1 MESPNATSAEGKVL
15 TSIEPGGGGQGWLD
29 CCLAKSIHSR
39 YHSSAISSTCLD
51 RDGDWLLA
59 DPTVSI
65 VICFKDHF
73 LASILISASGWVMLQ
88 LLSFMTKLSSLLIKV
103 IRFSFQ
109 LSIIL
114 YPTNK
119 ISRHELSIRIILRQF
134 WCLIYWALLMNKIF
148 NLSEINRC

>member
-1 MESPNATSAEGKVL
+1 MEYPNATPAEGKIL
-15 TSIEPGGGGQGWLD
+15 TSIELGEEGQWWLD

-39 YHSSAISSTCLD
+39 YHSSAIGSTCLD

-59 DPTVSI
+59 DPTASI

-73 LASILISASGWVMLQ
+73 LAAILISASGWVMLQ
-88 LLSFMTKLSSLLIKV
+88 LLSFMTKLSSHVIKS

-119 ISRHELSIRIILRQF
+119 ISRYELSIRIILRQF
-134 WCLIYWALLMNKIF
+134 WCLIYWTLLR
-148 NLSEINRC
+148 NL